1 MKPHSR
7 HPAAFTI
14 TEMLGVIL
22 LFVVFLFVSAH
33 LFTSVMKMNY
43 NTTQADNERA
53 RFDSLVRVLR
63 ADVWGAS
70 DMNVDDGSLTL
81 KSPAAVQWK
90 VDDQGAVLRSEKR
103 DGKQHVMRWETGLKG
118 VALRVENEA
127 VMLSVPPRKG
137 APGGEVRMVSQ
148 LKLLGRVAS

>member
-81 KSPAAVQWK
+81 
-90 VDDQGAVLRSEKR
+90 
-103 DGKQHVMRWETGLKG
+103 
-118 VALRVENEA
+118 
-127 VMLSVPPRKG
+127 
-137 APGGEVRMVSQ
+137 
-148 LKLLGRVAS
+148 